1 MKAWVNSGNDDTAA
15 RVSSLLNDMLSR
27 YEGGDSLLR
36 PSRPT
41 YDILRQAFASDD
53 EALLTRMDEIR
64 ERIAAI
70 RP

>member
-27 YEGGDSLLR
+27 YEGGDSSLR